1 MKEIKEKTEIEL
13 KKMLSENRGALRSF
27 RFSGSGGKTRDVK
40 EGRNLRKN
48 IARVLTE
55 INSRL
60 LSDNSSGRE
69 RIKPIK

>member
-13 KKMLSENRGALRSF
+13 KKMLSESREALRSF
-27 RFSGSGGKTRDVK
+27 RFSGSGGKTRNVK

-48 IARVLTE
+48 IARILTE
-55 INSRL
+55 IGSRL
-60 LSDNSSGRE
+60 NSDLSSRE